1 MQNTS
6 NRVLKNKVKSNDLF
20 GRLLYM
26 NGSDLEIAF
35 YIQYGDLKTGS
46 SFNFTKDSGG
56 NLELQFANDTLYLE
70 LLDFVQLNACV
81 FEVFIY
87 SNFDDLSNTEFN
99 KFYFFDFFNF
109 TNDIENN
116 KRERILRFGTFSEN
130 IEDKAIVEHNIEYD
144 FSTFPID
151 PGTGDPVIPNDFNL
165 FKYYGTI
172 DGLTFEIMIDNIF
185 SPVNRLKGGE
195 HVADPN
201 RAMKG
206 FGEVVLNSTDSLV
219 FVDILEPKK
228 SVFEIRSKAN
238 DFIKSNGELKVQVI
252 EIKYNQTTKKL
263 DFYFFQNPNINITQD
278 FSQDNYTFFKKE
290 IDFSDDINDVLVES
304 GTPDDK
310 YYRGFQSP
318 PSNLWKSYETIESG
332 NVDEGGSTSQMQ
344 TTAESII
351 TKRSAI
357 DLTELDIDFTNYD
370 YFKNLHAGQVITLSG
385 YGELV
390 DGNYIVD
397 QISCIINETYLS
409 FAIDKME
416 KL

>member
-1 MQNTS
+1 MRTLKNFI
-6 NRVLKNKVKSNDLF
+6 NHADDFGRVL
-20 GRLLYM
+20 YM
-26 NGSDLEIAF
+26 VGDDVEI
-35 YIQYGDLKTGS
+35 YKPIKYGDLTAGG
-46 SFNFTKDSGG
+46 SFNFTKKSEGV
-56 NLELQFANDTLYLE
+56 LELTFANEEYFLE
-70 LLDFVQLNACV
+70 LVNFMQLNACV
-81 FEVFIY
+81 IEVFIY
-87 SNFDDLSNTEFN
+87 ENYDSLLSNEYN
-99 KFYFFDFFNF
+99 KFYFFDYFNF

-116 KRERILRFGTFSEN
+116 TEERRLKFSSFTEI
-130 IEDKAIVEHNIEYD
+130 IEKKTIVEHNIEYD

-151 PGTGDPVIPNDFNL
+151 PGTGDAVIPNDFNL

-304 GTPDDK
+304 STPDDK
-310 YYRGFQSP
+310 YYRGFQAP
-318 PSNLWKSYETIESG
+318 PANLWKSYETIESG

-390 DGNYIVD
+390 DGNYIVE
-397 QISCIINETYLS
+397 QISCIINETHLS